1 MGLVWENVRFHGVF
15 YGSLGVVKSCRIIGR
30 WFGALN
36 VLIHSI
42 FAAALPNRLFQPA
55 WPPNALRKQRMIVVC
70 DILIIDREVIER

>member
-42 FAAALPNRLFQPA
+42 FAAAPAKCLFQPA
-55 WPPNALRKQRMIVVC
+55 VFSLVVQKPSKM
-70 DILIIDREVIER
+70 